1 MRGFQGAEMDGGR
14 TCVDAV
20 HRRILEMTG
29 QVKNPSKQSKKSVKE
44 SVSRRL
50 DIPRVPPS
58 PTPSSSSMNSSASS
72 VSTGSSGVSS
82 SNGGDS
88 GSASSSR
95 KNSLVP

>member
-1 MRGFQGAEMDGGR
+1 MRGFQGAEMDGSR

-20 HRRILEMTG
+20 HRRILQMTG
-29 QVKNPSKQSKKSVKE
+29 QDKNLSKQPKMSAKE

-58 PTPSSSSMNSSASS
+58 PTPSSSSFNSS
-72 VSTGSSGVSS
+72 VSTVSTRSGGS
-82 SNGGDS
+82 SNGEET